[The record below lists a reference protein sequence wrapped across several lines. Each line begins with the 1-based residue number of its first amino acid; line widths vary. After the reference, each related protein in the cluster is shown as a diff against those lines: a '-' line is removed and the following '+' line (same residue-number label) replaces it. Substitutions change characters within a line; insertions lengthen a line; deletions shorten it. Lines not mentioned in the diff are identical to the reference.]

1 VGIRSFGSAVDSDP
15 LYWHWDVV
23 GARAAVEAAAMPDD
37 DDDDD
42 DVVVVDDADD
52 VEADMHHRIV
62 PELVVTVAPS
72 VQ

>member
-1 VGIRSFGSAVDSDP
+1 MGIRSFGSAVDSDP

-37 DDDDD
+37 DDG
-42 DVVVVDDADD
+42 VDDADD
-52 VEADMHHRIV
+52 VEVDMHHRIV

>member
-1 VGIRSFGSAVDSDP
+1 MGIRSFGSAVDSDP
-15 LYWHWDVV
+15 LYWHLDVV

-37 DDDDD
+37 DDDD
-42 DVVVVDDADD
+42 VDDADD
-52 VEADMHHRIV
+52 VEVDMHHRIV

>member
-1 VGIRSFGSAVDSDP
+1 MGIRSFGSAVDSDP

-37 DDDDD
+37 DDD
-42 DVVVVDDADD
+42 VVVVDDADD

>member
-1 VGIRSFGSAVDSDP
+1 MGIRSFGSAVDSDP

-37 DDDDD
+37 DDDD
-42 DVVVVDDADD
+42 VVVVDDADD

>member
-1 VGIRSFGSAVDSDP
+1 MGIRSFGSAVDSDP

-42 DVVVVDDADD
+42 VAVDDADD